1 MESEG
6 ASAWDVLP
14 GFDVKCLL
22 CCEPDRTFPRGGDP
36 EEELLLLLS
45 ELQPA
50 ARPVSCATAPC
61 PASSADH
68 WRAPGE
74 PKPSAHILH
83 VEARPAH
90 RESLLSEVLAHEVT
104 SRHTRDAEAVSC
116 RSPHAQTRGSSR
128 GAATRA
134 TSPNYTSTSSGSGAL
149 AGVARRPSS
158 GASSA
163 RRPSSGGASSVGSMF
178 LPVPSSSAE
187 FERTMRE
194 LNSRRHPVE
203 PKQTGSAGVRRE
215 EVQTSAAA
223 ILREHTVLLRPL
235 A

>member
-68 WRAPGE
+68 WIAPGE